1 MNSKERNFLRK
12 RAHNLEAVVRIRKE
26 GVIMKKIFLVFSM
39 FSLILL
45 AENSK
50 EGDNAIADG
59 IDNVANGNDA
69 VAVGNNN
76 KAVGEKSVSIGI
88 ENETNTSNSI
98 AIGKKNKA
106 LGSTSIAIGLENK
119 STGQE
124 SIAFGTK
131 NITGEYS
138 ISFGYGNINQGN
150 HSVVSGRENN
160 ISGEKNYVIG
170 EKNNVKGNSN
180 FVFGSRNI
188 FENATSRD
196 IYIFGSDVKVN
207 NDVTDAIVLGR
218 GSEAVSNALSIGN
231 SISKRR
237 IVNVAEAQNDSDVI
251 TLGQAKTLIKN
262 NKNSQPE
269 TMANNEVDLSQ
280 YLKKD
285 FSNIDEVKAKEKL
298 LNILNKGTISD
309 SDTNFITGKTAY
321 DYISNYTY
329 TKAEIDTKIQNLSNN
344 SGSIDTSNFVKKT
357 DFDNFKNEVLKKSEL
372 NKKYILDKLGN
383 KEVSFTDASNIQVDK
398 YVEKL
403 SEGANIQTPKG
414 SFVTDKI
421 VNKYLTEN
429 YLNKNIVDGK
439 LDLKA
444 DKDAKN
450 INIIEYVKKLSNGS
464 NILNPTGS
472 LVTDTKINEYLTSN
486 YTNNTKLE
494 EKLSQYSKKDGSN
507 IEVDKY
513 VEKLSDS
520 SDLNNPKN
528 RLITDTK
535 LKSYLEDR
543 FSKIGISS
551 LEEKLTKANQE
562 SEKAISGVANAI
574 AVGSLTQINTTNNQL
589 FNIGVSYGMYSGEH
603 AFALGI
609 SGTEPSGSFVYKVNT
624 SINTKAGFG
633 IGVGG
638 AYQFAIPNVKVNN
651 RNSKIDELNKKIAEL
666 ENLIKRKIK

>member
-1 MNSKERNFLRK
+1 
-12 RAHNLEAVVRIRKE
+12 
-26 GVIMKKIFLVFSM
+26 MKKIFLVLSM
-39 FSLILL
+39 ISLILL

-50 EGDNAIADG
+50 DGNNAIADG

-131 NITGEYS
+131 NITSGYS

-160 ISGEKNYVIG
+160 VSGEKNYVIG

-180 FVFGSRNI
+180 FVFGSRNV
-188 FENATSRD
+188 FENEISRD
-196 IYIFGSDVKVN
+196 VYIFGSDVKVN
-207 NDVTDAIVLGR
+207 NGVTDAIVLGSR
-218 GSEAVSNALSIGN
+218 SEAVSNALSIGN
-231 SISKRR
+231 STTKRR

-262 NKNSQPE
+262 NKNVTE
-269 TMANNEVDLSQ
+269 TMASNNEVDLSQ

-298 LNILNKGTISD
+298 LNILNKGIISE

-321 DYISNYTY
+321 EYISNYTY
-329 TKAEIDTKIQNLSNN
+329 TKAEIDTKIQNISNN
-344 SGSIDTSNFVKKT
+344 SGNVDTSNFVKKS
-357 DFDNFKNEVLKKSEL
+357 DFDNFKNEVLNKSEL

-383 KEVSFTDASNIQVDK
+383 KEVSFTDASNIQVNK

-414 SFVTDKI
+414 SLLTDNM
-421 VNKYLTEN
+421 VNKYLTAN
-429 YLNKNIVDGK
+429 YLDKNSIDGK
-439 LDLKA
+439 LELKA

-450 INIIEYVKKLSNGS
+450 INVIEYVKKLSNGS
-464 NILNPTGS
+464 NILNPTGA

-513 VEKLSDS
+513 VKKLSDS

>member
-1 MNSKERNFLRK
+1 
-12 RAHNLEAVVRIRKE
+12 
-26 GVIMKKIFLVFSM
+26 MKKIFLVLSM
-39 FSLILL
+39 VSLLLL

-50 EGDNAIADG
+50 EGNNAIADG

-98 AIGKKNKA
+98 AIGKNNKA

-131 NITGEYS
+131 NITSGYS

-160 ISGEKNYVIG
+160 VSGEKNYVIG

-188 FENATSRD
+188 FENEISRD
-196 IYIFGSDVKVN
+196 VYIFGSDVTVN
-207 NDVTDAIVLGR
+207 NGVTDAIVLGSR
-218 GSEAVSNALSIGN
+218 SEAVSNALSIGN
-231 SISKRR
+231 SITKRR

-262 NKNSQPE
+262 NKNVTE
-269 TMANNEVDLSQ
+269 TMASNNEVDLSQ

-298 LNILNKGTISD
+298 LNILNKGTITA

-321 DYISNYTY
+321 EYISNYTY
-329 TKAEIDTKIQNLSNN
+329 TKAEIDTKIQNISNN
-344 SGSIDTSNFVKKT
+344 SGNVDTSNFVKKS
-357 DFDNFKNEVLKKSEL
+357 DFDNFKNEVLNKSEL

-383 KEVSFTDASNIQVDK
+383 KEVSFTDASNIQVNK

-450 INIIEYVKKLSNGS
+450 INVIEYVKKLSNGS
-464 NILNPTGS
+464 NILNPTGA

-513 VEKLSDS
+513 VKKLSDS
-520 SDLNNPKN
+520 SDLNNPQN

-589 FNIGVSYGMYSGEH
+589 FNIGVSYGMYSGEY

>member
-1 MNSKERNFLRK
+1 
-12 RAHNLEAVVRIRKE
+12 
-26 GVIMKKIFLVFSM
+26 MKKIFLVLSM
-39 FSLILL
+39 ISLILL

-50 EGDNAIADG
+50 EGNNAIADG

-131 NITGEYS
+131 NITNGYS

-180 FVFGSRNI
+180 FVFGSRNV
-188 FENATSRD
+188 FENEISRD
-196 IYIFGSDVKVN
+196 VYIFGSDVTVN
-207 NDVTDAIVLGR
+207 NGVTNAIVLGSR
-218 GSEAVSNALSIGN
+218 SEAVSNALSIGN
-231 SISKRR
+231 STTKRR

-262 NKNSQPE
+262 NKNITE
-269 TMANNEVDLSQ
+269 TMAINNEVDLSQ

-298 LNILNKGTISD
+298 LNILNKGTITA

-321 DYISNYTY
+321 EYISNYTY

-414 SFVTDKI
+414 SFVTDKM

-429 YLNKNIVDGK
+429 YLNKNIVDEK

-450 INIIEYVKKLSNGS
+450 INVIEYVKKLSNGS
-464 NILNPTGS
+464 NILNPTGA

-513 VEKLSDS
+513 VKKLSDS
-520 SDLNNPKN
+520 SDLNNPQN

-535 LKSYLEDR
+535 LKSYLEYR

>member
-1 MNSKERNFLRK
+1 
-12 RAHNLEAVVRIRKE
+12 
-26 GVIMKKIFLVFSM
+26 MKKIFLVLSM
-39 FSLILL
+39 VSLILL

-50 EGDNAIADG
+50 DGNNAIADG

-88 ENETNTSNSI
+88 ENETNMSNSI

-131 NITGEYS
+131 NITSGYS

-180 FVFGSRNI
+180 FVFGSRNV
-188 FENATSRD
+188 FENEISRD
-196 IYIFGSDVKVN
+196 VYIFGSDVKVN
-207 NDVTDAIVLGR
+207 NGVMDAIVLGSR
-218 GSEAVSNALSIGN
+218 SEAVSNALSIGN
-231 SISKRR
+231 STTKRR

-262 NKNSQPE
+262 NKNVTE
-269 TMANNEVDLSQ
+269 TMASNNEVDLSQ

-298 LNILNKGTISD
+298 LNILNKRTITA

-321 DYISNYTY
+321 EYISNYTY
-329 TKAEIDTKIQNLSNN
+329 TKAEIDTKIQNISNN
-344 SGSIDTSNFVKKT
+344 SGNVDTSNFVKKS
-357 DFDNFKNEVLKKSEL
+357 DFDNFKNEVLNKSEL

-421 VNKYLTEN
+421 VDKYLTAN
-429 YLNKNIVDGK
+429 YLDKNSIDGK

-450 INIIEYVKKLSNGS
+450 INVIEYVKKLSNGS
-464 NILNPTGS
+464 NILNPTGA

-513 VEKLSDS
+513 VKKLSDN
-520 SDLNNPKN
+520 SDLNNPQN

-651 RNSKIDELNKKIAEL
+651 RNSKIDELNKKIVEL

>member
-1 MNSKERNFLRK
+1 
-12 RAHNLEAVVRIRKE
+12 
-26 GVIMKKIFLVFSM
+26 MKKIFLVLSM
-39 FSLILL
+39 VSLILL

-50 EGDNAIADG
+50 EGNNAIADG

-131 NITGEYS
+131 NITSGYS

-160 ISGEKNYVIG
+160 VSGEKNYVIG

-188 FENATSRD
+188 FENDTSRD

-207 NDVTDAIVLGR
+207 NGVTDAIVLGSR
-218 GSEAVSNALSIGN
+218 SEAVSNALSIGN
-231 SISKRR
+231 STTKRR

-262 NKNSQPE
+262 NKNVTE
-269 TMANNEVDLSQ
+269 TMASNNEVDLSQ

-298 LNILNKGTISD
+298 LNILNKGTITA

-329 TKAEIDTKIQNLSNN
+329 TKDEIDTKIQNLSNN
-344 SGSIDTSNFVKKT
+344 SGSIDTSNFVKKS
-357 DFDNFKNEVLKKSEL
+357 DFDNFKNEVLNKSEL

-403 SEGANIQTPKG
+403 SESANIQTPKG

-439 LDLKA
+439 LELKA
-444 DKDAKN
+444 NKDAKN
-450 INIIEYVKKLSNGS
+450 INVIEYVKKLSNGS
-464 NILNPTGS
+464 NILNPTGA

-513 VEKLSDS
+513 VKKLSDS
-520 SDLNNPKN
+520 SDLNNPQN

-589 FNIGVSYGMYSGEH
+589 FNIGVSYGMYAGEH

>member
-1 MNSKERNFLRK
+1 
-12 RAHNLEAVVRIRKE
+12 
-26 GVIMKKIFLVFSM
+26 MKKIFLVLSM
-39 FSLILL
+39 VSLILL

-50 EGDNAIADG
+50 DGNNAIADG

-131 NITGEYS
+131 NITNGYS

-180 FVFGSRNI
+180 FVFGSRNV
-188 FENATSRD
+188 FENDTSRD
-196 IYIFGSDVKVN
+196 IYIFGSDVTVN
-207 NDVTDAIVLGR
+207 NGVTDAIVLGSR
-218 GSEAVSNALSIGN
+218 SEAVSNALSIGN
-231 SISKRR
+231 STTKRR

-262 NKNSQPE
+262 NKNVTE
-269 TMANNEVDLSQ
+269 TMASNNEVDLSQ

-298 LNILNKGTISD
+298 LNILNKGTITA

-329 TKAEIDTKIQNLSNN
+329 TKDEIDTKIQNLSNN
-344 SGSIDTSNFVKKT
+344 SGNVDTSNFVKKS
-357 DFDNFKNEVLKKSEL
+357 DFDNFKNEVLNKSEL

-383 KEVSFTDASNIQVDK
+383 KEVSFTDASNIQVNK
-398 YVEKL
+398 YVGKL

-439 LDLKA
+439 LELKA

-450 INIIEYVKKLSNGS
+450 INVIEYVKKLSNGS
-464 NILNPTGS
+464 NILNPTGA

-494 EKLSQYSKKDGSN
+494 KKLSQYSKKDGSN

-513 VEKLSDS
+513 VKKLSDN
-520 SDLNNPKN
+520 SDLNNPQN

>member
-1 MNSKERNFLRK
+1 
-12 RAHNLEAVVRIRKE
+12 
-26 GVIMKKIFLVFSM
+26 MKKIFLVLSIV
-39 FSLILL
+39 SLILL

-50 EGDNAIADG
+50 DGNNAIADG

-88 ENETNTSNSI
+88 ENETTMGSSI

-131 NITGEYS
+131 NITSGYS

-188 FENATSRD
+188 FENDISRD
-196 IYIFGSDVKVN
+196 VYIFGSDVKVN
-207 NDVTDAIVLGR
+207 NGVTDAIVLGSR
-218 GSEAVSNALSIGN
+218 SEAVSNALSIG
-231 SISKRR
+231 SSTSKRR

-262 NKNSQPE
+262 NKNTTE
-269 TMANNEVDLSQ
+269 TMASNTEIDLSQ

-285 FSNIDEVKAKEKL
+285 FSNIDEVKVKEKL
-298 LNILNKGTISD
+298 LNILNKGTITE

-329 TKAEIDTKIQNLSNN
+329 TKAEIDTKIQNISNN
-344 SGSIDTSNFVKKT
+344 SGSIDTSNFVNKT

-414 SFVTDKI
+414 AFVTDKI

-429 YLNKNIVDGK
+429 YLNKNIVDEK

-450 INIIEYVKKLSNGS
+450 INVIEYVKKLSNGS

-507 IEVDKY
+507 IEIDKY

>member
-1 MNSKERNFLRK
+1 
-12 RAHNLEAVVRIRKE
+12 
-26 GVIMKKIFLVFSM
+26 MKKIFLVLSM
-39 FSLILL
+39 VSLILL

-50 EGDNAIADG
+50 EGNNAIADG

-131 NITGEYS
+131 NITNGYS

-160 ISGEKNYVIG
+160 VSGEKNYVIG

-180 FVFGSRNI
+180 FVFGSRNV
-188 FENATSRD
+188 FENEISRD
-196 IYIFGSDVKVN
+196 VYIFGSDVKVN
-207 NDVTDAIVLGR
+207 NGVMDAIVLGSR
-218 GSEAVSNALSIGN
+218 SEAVSNALSIGN
-231 SISKRR
+231 STTKRR

-262 NKNSQPE
+262 NKNITE
-269 TMANNEVDLSQ
+269 TMTTNNEVDLSQ

-298 LNILNKGTISD
+298 LNILNKGIISE

-321 DYISNYTY
+321 EYISNYTY
-329 TKAEIDTKIQNLSNN
+329 TKDEINTKIQNLSNN
-344 SGSIDTSNFVKKT
+344 SGSIDTSNFVKKS

-421 VNKYLTEN
+421 VDKYLTAN
-429 YLNKNIVDGK
+429 YLDKNSIDGK

-450 INIIEYVKKLSNGS
+450 INVIEYVKKLSNGS
-464 NILNPTGS
+464 NILNPTGA

-513 VEKLSDS
+513 VKKLSDN
-520 SDLNNPKN
+520 SDLNNPQN

-589 FNIGVSYGMYSGEH
+589 FNIGVSYGMYAGEH

>member
-1 MNSKERNFLRK
+1 
-12 RAHNLEAVVRIRKE
+12 
-26 GVIMKKIFLVFSM
+26 MKKIFLVLSM
-39 FSLILL
+39 ISLILL

-50 EGDNAIADG
+50 DGNNAIADG

-131 NITGEYS
+131 NITNGYS

-160 ISGEKNYVIG
+160 VSGEKNYVIG

-180 FVFGSRNI
+180 FVFGSRNV
-188 FENATSRD
+188 FENEISRD
-196 IYIFGSDVKVN
+196 VYIFGSDVTVN
-207 NDVTDAIVLGR
+207 NGVTDSIVLGSR
-218 GSEAVSNALSIGN
+218 SEAVSNALSIGN
-231 SISKRR
+231 STTKRR

-262 NKNSQPE
+262 NKNVTE
-269 TMANNEVDLSQ
+269 TMASNNEVDLSQ

-298 LNILNKGTISD
+298 LNILNKGTITA

-321 DYISNYTY
+321 EYISNYTY
-329 TKAEIDTKIQNLSNN
+329 TKDEIDTKIQNLSNN
-344 SGSIDTSNFVKKT
+344 SGSIDTSNFVKKS
-357 DFDNFKNEVLKKSEL
+357 DFDNFKNEVLNKSEL

-398 YVEKL
+398 YIEKL

-450 INIIEYVKKLSNGS
+450 INVIEYVKKLSKGS
-464 NILNPTGS
+464 NILNPTGA

-494 EKLSQYSKKDGSN
+494 KKLSQYSKKDGSN

-513 VEKLSDS
+513 VKKLSDS
-520 SDLNNPKN
+520 SDLNNPQN

>member
-1 MNSKERNFLRK
+1 
-12 RAHNLEAVVRIRKE
+12 
-26 GVIMKKIFLVFSM
+26 MKKIFLVLSM

-207 NDVTDAIVLGR
+207 NGVTDAIVLGR
-218 GSEAVSNALSIGN
+218 GSESVSNALSIG
-231 SISKRR
+231 SSTSKRR

-269 TMANNEVDLSQ
+269 TMASNNEVDLSL

-298 LNILNKGTISD
+298 LNILNKGIISE
-309 SDTNFITGKTAY
+309 SETNFITGKTAY

-357 DFDNFKNEVLKKSEL
+357 DFDNFKNEILKKSEL

-383 KEVSFTDASNIQVDK
+383 KEVSFTDATNIQVDK

-429 YLNKNIVDGK
+429 YLNKNIVDGN

-450 INIIEYVKKLSNGS
+450 INVIEYVKKLSNGS
-464 NILNPTGS
+464 NILNPTGA
-472 LVTDTKINEYLTSN
+472 LITDTKINEYLTSN

-551 LEEKLTKANQE
+551 LEQKLTKANQE

>member
-1 MNSKERNFLRK
+1 
-12 RAHNLEAVVRIRKE
+12 
-26 GVIMKKIFLVFSM
+26 MKKIFLVLSM
-39 FSLILL
+39 VSLILL

-50 EGDNAIADG
+50 DGNNAIADG

-131 NITGEYS
+131 NITNGYS

-160 ISGEKNYVIG
+160 VSGEKNYVIG

-180 FVFGSRNI
+180 FVFGSRNV
-188 FENATSRD
+188 FENEISRD
-196 IYIFGSDVKVN
+196 VYIFGSDVTVN
-207 NDVTDAIVLGR
+207 NGVTDAIVLGSR
-218 GSEAVSNALSIGN
+218 SEAVSNALSIGN
-231 SISKRR
+231 STTKRR

-262 NKNSQPE
+262 NKNVTE
-269 TMANNEVDLSQ
+269 TMASNNEVDLSQ

-298 LNILNKGTISD
+298 LNILNKGTITA

-329 TKAEIDTKIQNLSNN
+329 TKDEIDTKIQNLSNN
-344 SGSIDTSNFVKKT
+344 SGNVDTSNFVKKS
-357 DFDNFKNEVLKKSEL
+357 DFDNFKNEVLNKSEL

-383 KEVSFTDASNIQVDK
+383 KEVSFTDASNIQVNK

-414 SFVTDKI
+414 SLLTDKI

-439 LDLKA
+439 LELKA

-450 INIIEYVKKLSNGS
+450 INVIEYVKKLSKGS
-464 NILNPTGS
+464 NILNPTGA

-513 VEKLSDS
+513 IKKLSDS
-520 SDLNNPKN
+520 SDLNNPQN

-589 FNIGVSYGMYSGEH
+589 FNIGVSYGMYAGEH

>member
-1 MNSKERNFLRK
+1 
-12 RAHNLEAVVRIRKE
+12 
-26 GVIMKKIFLVFSM
+26 MKKIFLVLSM
-39 FSLILL
+39 VSLILL

-50 EGDNAIADG
+50 EGNNAIADG

-88 ENETNTSNSI
+88 ENETNMGSSI

-131 NITGEYS
+131 NITSGYS

-180 FVFGSRNI
+180 FVFGSRNV
-188 FENATSRD
+188 FENDISRD
-196 IYIFGSDVKVN
+196 VYIFGSDVTVN
-207 NDVTDAIVLGR
+207 NGVTDAIVLGSR
-218 GSEAVSNALSIGN
+218 SEAVSNALSIG
-231 SISKRR
+231 SSTSKRR

-262 NKNSQPE
+262 NKNVTE
-269 TMANNEVDLSQ
+269 TMASNNEVDLSQ

-298 LNILNKGTISD
+298 LNILNKGTITA

-321 DYISNYTY
+321 EYISNYTY
-329 TKAEIDTKIQNLSNN
+329 TKAEIDTKIQNISNN
-344 SGSIDTSNFVKKT
+344 SGNVDTSNFVKKS
-357 DFDNFKNEVLKKSEL
+357 DFDNFKNEVLNKSEL

-421 VNKYLTEN
+421 VDKYLTAN
-429 YLNKNIVDGK
+429 YLDKNSIDGK

-450 INIIEYVKKLSNGS
+450 INVIEYVKKLSNGS
-464 NILNPTGS
+464 NILNPTGA

-513 VEKLSDS
+513 VKKLSDN
-520 SDLNNPKN
+520 SDLNNPQN

>member
-1 MNSKERNFLRK
+1 
-12 RAHNLEAVVRIRKE
+12 
-26 GVIMKKIFLVFSM
+26 MKKIFLVLSM
-39 FSLILL
+39 VSLILL

-50 EGDNAIADG
+50 DGNNAIADG

-131 NITGEYS
+131 NITNGYS

-160 ISGEKNYVIG
+160 VSGEKNYVIG

-180 FVFGSRNI
+180 FVFGSRNV
-188 FENATSRD
+188 FENEISRD
-196 IYIFGSDVKVN
+196 VYIFGSDVTVN
-207 NDVTDAIVLGR
+207 NGVTDSIVLGSR
-218 GSEAVSNALSIGN
+218 SEAVSNALSIGN
-231 SISKRR
+231 STTKRR

-262 NKNSQPE
+262 NKNVTE
-269 TMANNEVDLSQ
+269 TMASNNEVDLSQ

-298 LNILNKGTISD
+298 LNILNKGTITA

-321 DYISNYTY
+321 EYISNYTY
-329 TKAEIDTKIQNLSNN
+329 TKDEIDTKIQNLSNN
-344 SGSIDTSNFVKKT
+344 SGSIDTSNFVKKS
-357 DFDNFKNEVLKKSEL
+357 DFDNFKNEVLNKSEL

-398 YVEKL
+398 YIEKL

-450 INIIEYVKKLSNGS
+450 INVIEYVKKLSKGS
-464 NILNPTGS
+464 NILNPTGA

-494 EKLSQYSKKDGSN
+494 KKLSQYSKKDGSN

-513 VEKLSDS
+513 VKKLSDS
-520 SDLNNPKN
+520 SDLNNPQN

-589 FNIGVSYGMYSGEH
+589 FNIGVSYGMYAGEH

>member
-1 MNSKERNFLRK
+1 
-12 RAHNLEAVVRIRKE
+12 
-26 GVIMKKIFLVFSM
+26 MKKIFLVLSM
-39 FSLILL
+39 VSLILL

-50 EGDNAIADG
+50 DGNNAIADG
-59 IDNVANGNDA
+59 IDNVANGNNT
-69 VAVGNNN
+69 VSVGNNN
-76 KAVGEKSVSIGI
+76 SAIGENSVSIGI

-131 NITGEYS
+131 NITNGYS

-180 FVFGSRNI
+180 FVFGSRNV
-188 FENATSRD
+188 FENEISRD
-196 IYIFGSDVKVN
+196 VYIFGSDVKVN
-207 NDVTDAIVLGR
+207 NGVTDAIVLGSR
-218 GSEAVSNALSIGN
+218 SEAVSNALSIGN
-231 SISKRR
+231 STTKRR

-262 NKNSQPE
+262 NKNVTE
-269 TMANNEVDLSQ
+269 TMASNNEVDLSQ

-298 LNILNKGTISD
+298 LNILNKGIISE

-321 DYISNYTY
+321 EYISNYTY
-329 TKAEIDTKIQNLSNN
+329 TKAEIDTKIQNISNN
-344 SGSIDTSNFVKKT
+344 SGNVDTSNFVKKS
-357 DFDNFKNEVLKKSEL
+357 DFDNFKNEVLNKSEL

-414 SFVTDKI
+414 SLLTDKI

-439 LDLKA
+439 LELKA

-450 INIIEYVKKLSNGS
+450 INVIEYVKKLSNGS
-464 NILNPTGS
+464 NILNPTGA

-513 VEKLSDS
+513 VKKLSDS
-520 SDLNNPKN
+520 SDLNNPQN
-528 RLITDTK
+528 RLITDSK

-589 FNIGVSYGMYSGEH
+589 FNIGVSYGMYAGEH

>member
-1 MNSKERNFLRK
+1 
-12 RAHNLEAVVRIRKE
+12 
-26 GVIMKKIFLVFSM
+26 MKKIFLVLSM
-39 FSLILL
+39 VSLLLL

-50 EGDNAIADG
+50 EGNNAIADG

-131 NITGEYS
+131 NITNGYS

-160 ISGEKNYVIG
+160 VSGEKNYVIG

-180 FVFGSRNI
+180 FVFGSRNV
-188 FENATSRD
+188 FENEISRD
-196 IYIFGSDVKVN
+196 VYIFGSDVTVN
-207 NDVTDAIVLGR
+207 NGVTDSIVLGSR
-218 GSEAVSNALSIGN
+218 SEAVSNALSIGN
-231 SISKRR
+231 STTKRR

-262 NKNSQPE
+262 NKNVTE
-269 TMANNEVDLSQ
+269 TMASNNEVDLSQ

-298 LNILNKGTISD
+298 LNILNKGTITA

-321 DYISNYTY
+321 EYISNYTY
-329 TKAEIDTKIQNLSNN
+329 TKDEIDTKIQNLSNN
-344 SGSIDTSNFVKKT
+344 SGSIDTSNFVKKS
-357 DFDNFKNEVLKKSEL
+357 DFDNFKNEVLNKSEL

-398 YVEKL
+398 YIEKL

-450 INIIEYVKKLSNGS
+450 INVIEYVKKLSKGS
-464 NILNPTGS
+464 NILNPTGA

-513 VEKLSDS
+513 VKKLSDS
-520 SDLNNPKN
+520 SDLNNPQN

>member
-1 MNSKERNFLRK
+1 
-12 RAHNLEAVVRIRKE
+12 
-26 GVIMKKIFLVFSM
+26 MKKIFLVLSM
-39 FSLILL
+39 VSLILL

-50 EGDNAIADG
+50 DGNNAIADG
-59 IDNVANGNDA
+59 INNTANGNDA

-88 ENETNTSNSI
+88 ENETNTGSSI
-98 AIGKKNKA
+98 AIGKKNMA

-138 ISFGYGNINQGN
+138 ISFGYGNNTQGKN
-150 HSVVSGRENN
+150 SVVTGRENN
-160 ISGEKNYVIG
+160 VTGELNYVVG
-170 EKNNVKGNSN
+170 SKNKINGTSN
-180 FVFGSRNI
+180 YVFGSRNVL
-188 FENATSRD
+188 ENGNFRD
-196 IYIFGSDVKVN
+196 IYIFGSDVTVN
-207 NDVTDAIVLGR
+207 NGVTDAIVLGR
-218 GSEAVSNALSIGN
+218 GSEAVSNALSIG
-231 SISKRR
+231 SSTSKRR

-262 NKNSQPE
+262 NKNTTE
-269 TMANNEVDLSQ
+269 TMATNNEVDLSQ

-298 LNILNKGTISD
+298 LNILNKGTITA

-321 DYISNYTY
+321 EYISNYTY
-329 TKAEIDTKIQNLSNN
+329 TKDEIDTKIQNISNN
-344 SGSIDTSNFVKKT
+344 SGNVDTSNFVKKI

-414 SFVTDKI
+414 SLLTDTM
-421 VNKYLTEN
+421 VNKYLTAN
-429 YLNKNIVDGK
+429 YLDKNTIDGK

-450 INIIEYVKKLSNGS
+450 INVIEYVKKLSNGS
-464 NILNPTGS
+464 NILNPTGA

-513 VEKLSDS
+513 VEKLSND

-589 FNIGVSYGMYSGEH
+589 FNIGVSYGMYAGEH

>member
-1 MNSKERNFLRK
+1 
-12 RAHNLEAVVRIRKE
+12 
-26 GVIMKKIFLVFSM
+26 MKKIFLVLSM
-39 FSLILL
+39 VSLILL

-50 EGDNAIADG
+50 DGNNAIADG

-88 ENETNTSNSI
+88 ENETNMSNSI

-131 NITGEYS
+131 NITSGYS

-180 FVFGSRNI
+180 FVFGSRNV
-188 FENATSRD
+188 FENEISRD
-196 IYIFGSDVKVN
+196 VYIFGSDVKVN
-207 NDVTDAIVLGR
+207 NGVMDAIVLGSR
-218 GSEAVSNALSIGN
+218 SEAVSNALSIGN
-231 SISKRR
+231 STTKRR

-262 NKNSQPE
+262 NKNVTE
-269 TMANNEVDLSQ
+269 TMASNNEVDLSQ

-298 LNILNKGTISD
+298 LNILNKGTITA

-321 DYISNYTY
+321 EYISNYTY
-329 TKAEIDTKIQNLSNN
+329 TKAEIDTKIQNISNN
-344 SGSIDTSNFVKKT
+344 SGNVDTSNFVKKS
-357 DFDNFKNEVLKKSEL
+357 DFDNFKNEVLNKSEL

-421 VNKYLTEN
+421 VDKYLTAN
-429 YLNKNIVDGK
+429 YLDKNSIDGK

-450 INIIEYVKKLSNGS
+450 INVIEYVKKLSNGS
-464 NILNPTGS
+464 NILNPTGA

-513 VEKLSDS
+513 VKKLSDN
-520 SDLNNPKN
+520 SDLNNPQN

-651 RNSKIDELNKKIAEL
+651 RNSKIDELNKKIVEL

>member
-1 MNSKERNFLRK
+1 
-12 RAHNLEAVVRIRKE
+12 
-26 GVIMKKIFLVFSM
+26 MKKIFLVLSM
-39 FSLILL
+39 VSLLLL

-50 EGDNAIADG
+50 EGNNAIADG

-98 AIGKKNKA
+98 AIGKNNKA

-124 SIAFGTK
+124 SIAFGAK
-131 NITGEYS
+131 NITSGYS

-188 FENATSRD
+188 FENEISRD
-196 IYIFGSDVKVN
+196 VYIFGSDVTVN
-207 NDVTDAIVLGR
+207 NGVTDAIVLGSR
-218 GSEAVSNALSIGN
+218 SEAVSNALSIGN
-231 SISKRR
+231 STTKRR

-262 NKNSQPE
+262 NKNITE
-269 TMANNEVDLSQ
+269 TMTTNNEVDLSQ

-298 LNILNKGTISD
+298 LNILNKGIISE

-321 DYISNYTY
+321 EYISNYTY
-329 TKAEIDTKIQNLSNN
+329 TKDEIDTKIQNLSNN
-344 SGSIDTSNFVKKT
+344 SGSIDTSNFVKKS
-357 DFDNFKNEVLKKSEL
+357 DFDNFKNEVLNKSEL

-439 LDLKA
+439 LELKA

-450 INIIEYVKKLSNGS
+450 INVIEYVKKLSNGS
-464 NILNPTGS
+464 NILNPTGA
-472 LVTDTKINEYLTSN
+472 LVTDTKINDYLTSN

-513 VEKLSDS
+513 VKKLSDS

-589 FNIGVSYGMYSGEH
+589 FNIGVSYGMYAGEH

-633 IGVGG
+633 IGIGG

>member
-1 MNSKERNFLRK
+1 
-12 RAHNLEAVVRIRKE
+12 
-26 GVIMKKIFLVFSM
+26 MKKIFLVLSM
-39 FSLILL
+39 VSLILL

-50 EGDNAIADG
+50 EGNNAIADG

-88 ENETNTSNSI
+88 ENETNMGSSI

-131 NITGEYS
+131 NITSGYS

-180 FVFGSRNI
+180 FVFGSRNV
-188 FENATSRD
+188 FENDISRD
-196 IYIFGSDVKVN
+196 VYIFGSDVKVN
-207 NDVTDAIVLGR
+207 NGVTDAIVLGSR
-218 GSEAVSNALSIGN
+218 SEAVSNALSIG
-231 SISKRR
+231 SSTSKRR

-262 NKNSQPE
+262 NKNTTE
-269 TMANNEVDLSQ
+269 TMATNNEVDLSQ
-280 YLKKD
+280 YLKKN
-285 FSNIDEVKAKEKL
+285 FSNIDEAKAKEKL
-298 LNILNKGTISD
+298 LNILNKGTISE

-450 INIIEYVKKLSNGS
+450 INVIEYVKKLSNGS
-464 NILNPTGS
+464 NILNPTGA

-494 EKLSQYSKKDGSN
+494 EKLSLYSKKDGSN

-513 VEKLSDS
+513 VKKLSDS
-520 SDLNNPKN
+520 SDLNNPQN

>member
-1 MNSKERNFLRK
+1 
-12 RAHNLEAVVRIRKE
+12 
-26 GVIMKKIFLVFSM
+26 MKKIFLVLSM
-39 FSLILL
+39 VSLILL

-50 EGDNAIADG
+50 EGNNAIADG

-131 NITGEYS
+131 NITNGYS

-160 ISGEKNYVIG
+160 VSGEKNYVIG

-188 FENATSRD
+188 FENDTSRD

-207 NDVTDAIVLGR
+207 NGVTDAIVLGSR
-218 GSEAVSNALSIGN
+218 SEAVSNALSIGN
-231 SISKRR
+231 STTKRR

-262 NKNSQPE
+262 NKNITE
-269 TMANNEVDLSQ
+269 TMTTNNEVDLSQ

-298 LNILNKGTISD
+298 LNILNKGIISE

-321 DYISNYTY
+321 EYISNYTY
-329 TKAEIDTKIQNLSNN
+329 TKDEINTKIQNLSNN
-344 SGSIDTSNFVKKT
+344 SGSIDTSNFVKKS

-414 SFVTDKI
+414 SLLTDNM
-421 VNKYLTEN
+421 VNKYLTAN
-429 YLNKNIVDGK
+429 YLDKNSIDGK
-439 LDLKA
+439 LELKA

-450 INIIEYVKKLSNGS
+450 INVIEYVKKLSNGS
-464 NILNPTGS
+464 NILNPTGA

-513 VEKLSDS
+513 VKKLSDN
-520 SDLNNPKN
+520 SDLNNPQN

-589 FNIGVSYGMYSGEH
+589 FNIGVSYGMYAGEH

-651 RNSKIDELNKKIAEL
+651 RNSKIDELNKKIVEL

>member
-1 MNSKERNFLRK
+1 
-12 RAHNLEAVVRIRKE
+12 
-26 GVIMKKIFLVFSM
+26 MKKIFLVLSM
-39 FSLILL
+39 VSLILL

-50 EGDNAIADG
+50 DGNNAIADG

-131 NITGEYS
+131 NITSGYS

-180 FVFGSRNI
+180 FVFGSRNV
-188 FENATSRD
+188 FENEISRD
-196 IYIFGSDVKVN
+196 VYIFGSDVTVN
-207 NDVTDAIVLGR
+207 NGVTDAIVLGSR
-218 GSEAVSNALSIGN
+218 SEAVSNALSIGN
-231 SISKRR
+231 LTTKRR

-262 NKNSQPE
+262 NKNVTE
-269 TMANNEVDLSQ
+269 TMASNNEVDLSQ

-298 LNILNKGTISD
+298 LNILNKGTITA

-321 DYISNYTY
+321 EYISNYTY
-329 TKAEIDTKIQNLSNN
+329 TKDEIDTKIQNISNN
-344 SGSIDTSNFVKKT
+344 FGSIDTSNFVKKS
-357 DFDNFKNEVLKKSEL
+357 DFDNFKNEVLNKSEL

-383 KEVSFTDASNIQVDK
+383 KEVSFTDASNIQVNK

-439 LDLKA
+439 LELKA

-450 INIIEYVKKLSNGS
+450 INVIEYVKKLSNGS
-464 NILNPTGS
+464 NILNPTGA

-513 VEKLSDS
+513 VKKLSDS
-520 SDLNNPKN
+520 SDLNNPQN

-589 FNIGVSYGMYSGEH
+589 FNIGVSYGMYAGEH

>member
-1 MNSKERNFLRK
+1 
-12 RAHNLEAVVRIRKE
+12 
-26 GVIMKKIFLVFSM
+26 MKKIFLVLSM
-39 FSLILL
+39 VSLILL
-45 AENSK
+45 SENSK
-50 EGDNAIADG
+50 DGNNAIADG

-88 ENETNTSNSI
+88 ENETNTGSSI
-98 AIGKKNKA
+98 AIGKKNMA

-138 ISFGYGNINQGN
+138 ISFGYGNNTQGKN
-150 HSVVSGRENN
+150 SVVTGRENN
-160 ISGEKNYVIG
+160 VTGELNYVVGSKNKISGTSNY
-170 EKNNVKGNSN
+170 
-180 FVFGSRNI
+180 VFGSRNVL
-188 FENATSRD
+188 ENGNFRD
-196 IYIFGSDVKVN
+196 IYIFGSDVTVN
-207 NDVTDAIVLGR
+207 NGVTDAIVLGR
-218 GSEAVSNALSIGN
+218 GSEAVSNALSIG
-231 SISKRR
+231 SSTSKRR

-262 NKNSQPE
+262 NKNTTE
-269 TMANNEVDLSQ
+269 TMATNNEVDLSQ

-298 LNILNKGTISD
+298 LNILNKGTITT

-329 TKAEIDTKIQNLSNN
+329 TKDEIDTKIQNISNN
-344 SGSIDTSNFVKKT
+344 SGNVDTSNFVNKI

-398 YVEKL
+398 YIEKL

-414 SFVTDKI
+414 SLLTDTM
-421 VNKYLTEN
+421 VNKYLTAN
-429 YLNKNIVDGK
+429 YLDKNTIDGK

-450 INIIEYVKKLSNGS
+450 INVIEYVKKLSNGS
-464 NILNPTGS
+464 NILNPTGA

-513 VEKLSDS
+513 VKKLSDS
-520 SDLNNPKN
+520 SDLNNPQN

-589 FNIGVSYGMYSGEH
+589 FNIGVSYGMYAGEH

>member
-1 MNSKERNFLRK
+1 
-12 RAHNLEAVVRIRKE
+12 
-26 GVIMKKIFLVFSM
+26 MKKIFLVLSM
-39 FSLILL
+39 VSLILL

-50 EGDNAIADG
+50 EGNNAIADG

-131 NITGEYS
+131 NITSGYS

-180 FVFGSRNI
+180 FVFGSRNV
-188 FENATSRD
+188 FENEISRD
-196 IYIFGSDVKVN
+196 VYIFGSDVKVN
-207 NDVTDAIVLGR
+207 NGVMDAIVLGSR
-218 GSEAVSNALSIGN
+218 SEAVSNALSIGN
-231 SISKRR
+231 STTKRR

-262 NKNSQPE
+262 NKNVTE
-269 TMANNEVDLSQ
+269 TMASNNEVDLSQ

-298 LNILNKGTISD
+298 LNILNKGTITD

-329 TKAEIDTKIQNLSNN
+329 TKDEIDTKIQNLSNN
-344 SGSIDTSNFVKKT
+344 SGSIDTSNFVKKS
-357 DFDNFKNEVLKKSEL
+357 DFDNFKNEVLNKSEL

-450 INIIEYVKKLSNGS
+450 INVIEYVKKLSNGS
-464 NILNPTGS
+464 NILNPTGA

-494 EKLSQYSKKDGSN
+494 EKLSLYSKKDGSN

-513 VEKLSDS
+513 VKKLSDS
-520 SDLNNPKN
+520 SDLNNPQN

>member
-1 MNSKERNFLRK
+1 
-12 RAHNLEAVVRIRKE
+12 
-26 GVIMKKIFLVFSM
+26 MKKIFLVLSM
-39 FSLILL
+39 VSLILL

-50 EGDNAIADG
+50 DGNNAIADG

-131 NITGEYS
+131 NITSGYS

-180 FVFGSRNI
+180 FVFGSRNV
-188 FENATSRD
+188 FENEISRD
-196 IYIFGSDVKVN
+196 VYIFGSDVKVN
-207 NDVTDAIVLGR
+207 NGVMDAIVLGSR
-218 GSEAVSNALSIGN
+218 SEAVSNALSIG
-231 SISKRR
+231 SSTTKRR

-262 NKNSQPE
+262 NKNITE
-269 TMANNEVDLSQ
+269 TMASNTEVDLSQ

-285 FSNIDEVKAKEKL
+285 FSNIDEAKAKEKL
-298 LNILNKGTISD
+298 LNILNKGTITA

-439 LDLKA
+439 LELKA

-450 INIIEYVKKLSNGS
+450 INVIEYVKKLSNGS
-464 NILNPTGS
+464 NILNPTGA

-513 VEKLSDS
+513 VKKLSDS
-520 SDLNNPKN
+520 SDLNNPQN

-589 FNIGVSYGMYSGEH
+589 FNIGVSYGMYAGEH

>member
-1 MNSKERNFLRK
+1 
-12 RAHNLEAVVRIRKE
+12 
-26 GVIMKKIFLVFSM
+26 MKKIFLVLSM
-39 FSLILL
+39 VSLILL

-50 EGDNAIADG
+50 EGNNAIADG

-131 NITGEYS
+131 NITSGYS

-160 ISGEKNYVIG
+160 VSGEKNYVIG

-188 FENATSRD
+188 FENEISRD
-196 IYIFGSDVKVN
+196 VYIFGSDVTVN
-207 NDVTDAIVLGR
+207 NGVTDAIVLGSR
-218 GSEAVSNALSIGN
+218 SEAVSNALSIGN
-231 SISKRR
+231 STTKRR

-262 NKNSQPE
+262 NKNTTE
-269 TMANNEVDLSQ
+269 TMASSNEVDLSQ

-298 LNILNKGTISD
+298 LNILNKGTITA

-321 DYISNYTY
+321 EYISNYTY
-329 TKAEIDTKIQNLSNN
+329 TKDEIDTKIQNLSNN
-344 SGSIDTSNFVKKT
+344 SGSIDTSNFVKKS
-357 DFDNFKNEVLKKSEL
+357 DFDNFKNEVLNKSEL

-421 VNKYLTEN
+421 VDKYLTAN
-429 YLNKNIVDGK
+429 YLDKNSIDGK

-450 INIIEYVKKLSNGS
+450 INVIEYVKKLSNGS
-464 NILNPTGS
+464 NILNPTGA

-507 IEVDKY
+507 KEVDKY
-513 VEKLSDS
+513 VKKLSDN
-520 SDLNNPKN
+520 SDLNNPQN

-633 IGVGG
+633 MGVGG

>member
-1 MNSKERNFLRK
+1 
-12 RAHNLEAVVRIRKE
+12 
-26 GVIMKKIFLVFSM
+26 MKKIFLVLSM
-39 FSLILL
+39 VSLILL

-50 EGDNAIADG
+50 EGNNAIADG

-98 AIGKKNKA
+98 AIGKNNKA

-131 NITGEYS
+131 NITSGYS

-160 ISGEKNYVIG
+160 VSGEKNYVIG

-188 FENATSRD
+188 FENEISRD
-196 IYIFGSDVKVN
+196 VYIFGSDVTVN
-207 NDVTDAIVLGR
+207 NGVTDAIVLGSR
-218 GSEAVSNALSIGN
+218 SEAVSNALSIGN
-231 SISKRR
+231 STTKRR

-262 NKNSQPE
+262 NKNITE
-269 TMANNEVDLSQ
+269 TMTTNNEVDLSQ

-298 LNILNKGTISD
+298 LNILNKGIISE

-321 DYISNYTY
+321 EYISNYTY
-329 TKAEIDTKIQNLSNN
+329 TKDEIDTKIQNLSNN
-344 SGSIDTSNFVKKT
+344 SGSIDTSNFVKKS
-357 DFDNFKNEVLKKSEL
+357 DFDNFKNEVLNKSEL

-421 VNKYLTEN
+421 VDKYLTAN
-429 YLNKNIVDGK
+429 YLDKNSIDGK

-450 INIIEYVKKLSNGS
+450 INVIEYVKKLSNGS
-464 NILNPTGS
+464 NILNPTGA

-513 VEKLSDS
+513 VKKLSDN
-520 SDLNNPKN
+520 SDLNNPQN

-574 AVGSLTQINTTNNQL
+574 AVGSLAQINTTNNQL

>member
-1 MNSKERNFLRK
+1 
-12 RAHNLEAVVRIRKE
+12 
-26 GVIMKKIFLVFSM
+26 MKKIFLVLSM
-39 FSLILL
+39 VSLILL

-50 EGDNAIADG
+50 DGNNAIADG
-59 IDNVANGNDA
+59 IDNVANGNNT
-69 VAVGNNN
+69 VSVGNNN
-76 KAVGEKSVSIGI
+76 SAIGEKSVSIGI

-131 NITGEYS
+131 NITSGYS

-180 FVFGSRNI
+180 FVFGSRNV
-188 FENATSRD
+188 FENEISRD
-196 IYIFGSDVKVN
+196 VYIFGSDVTVN
-207 NDVTDAIVLGR
+207 NGLTDAIVLGSR
-218 GSEAVSNALSIGN
+218 SEAVSNALSIGN
-231 SISKRR
+231 STTKRR

-262 NKNSQPE
+262 NKNTTE
-269 TMANNEVDLSQ
+269 TMASNNEVDLSQ

-298 LNILNKGTISD
+298 LNILNKGIISA

-344 SGSIDTSNFVKKT
+344 SGSIDTSNFVKKS
-357 DFDNFKNEVLKKSEL
+357 DFDNFKNEVLNKSEL

-414 SFVTDKI
+414 SLLTDNM
-421 VNKYLTEN
+421 VNKYLTAN

-450 INIIEYVKKLSNGS
+450 INVIEYVKKLSNGS
-464 NILNPTGS
+464 NILNPTGA

-513 VEKLSDS
+513 VKKLSDD
-520 SDLNNPKN
+520 SDLNNPQN

-589 FNIGVSYGMYSGEH
+589 FNIGVSYGMYAGEH

>member
-1 MNSKERNFLRK
+1 
-12 RAHNLEAVVRIRKE
+12 
-26 GVIMKKIFLVFSM
+26 MKKIFLILSM
-39 FSLILL
+39 VSLILL

-50 EGDNAIADG
+50 DGTNAIADG
-59 IDNVANGNDA
+59 INNTANGDDA

-88 ENETNTSNSI
+88 ENETNTGSSI
-98 AIGKKNKA
+98 AIGKKNMA

-138 ISFGYGNINQGN
+138 ISFGYGNNTQGKN
-150 HSVVSGRENN
+150 SVVTGRENTVTGELN
-160 ISGEKNYVIG
+160 YVVGSKNKISGTSNY
-170 EKNNVKGNSN
+170 
-180 FVFGSRNI
+180 VFGSRNVL
-188 FENATSRD
+188 ENGNFRD
-196 IYIFGSDVKVN
+196 IYIFGSDVTVN
-207 NDVTDAIVLGR
+207 NGVTDAIVLGR

-231 SISKRR
+231 STTKRR

-269 TMANNEVDLSQ
+269 TMASNTEIDLSQ

-298 LNILNKGTISD
+298 LNILNKGTITA

-321 DYISNYTY
+321 EYISNYTY

-429 YLNKNIVDGK
+429 YLNKNIVDEK

-450 INIIEYVKKLSNGS
+450 INVIEYVKKLSNGS
-464 NILNPTGS
+464 NILNPTGT

-507 IEVDKY
+507 IEIDKY

-520 SDLNNPKN
+520 SDLNNPQN

-562 SEKAISGVANAI
+562 SEKAISGIANAI

-638 AYQFAIPNVKVNN
+638 AYQFTIPNVKVNN

>member
-1 MNSKERNFLRK
+1 
-12 RAHNLEAVVRIRKE
+12 
-26 GVIMKKIFLVFSM
+26 MKKIFLVLSM
-39 FSLILL
+39 VSLILL

-50 EGDNAIADG
+50 EGNNAIADG

-131 NITGEYS
+131 NITSGYS

-160 ISGEKNYVIG
+160 VSGEKNYVIG

-188 FENATSRD
+188 FENEISRD
-196 IYIFGSDVKVN
+196 VYIFGSDVTVN
-207 NDVTDAIVLGR
+207 NGVTDAIVLGSR
-218 GSEAVSNALSIGN
+218 SEAVSNALSIGN
-231 SISKRR
+231 STTKRR

-262 NKNSQPE
+262 NKNTTE
-269 TMANNEVDLSQ
+269 TMASSNEVDLSQ

-298 LNILNKGTISD
+298 LNILNKGTITA

-321 DYISNYTY
+321 EYISNYTY
-329 TKAEIDTKIQNLSNN
+329 TKDEIDTKIQNLSNN
-344 SGSIDTSNFVKKT
+344 SGSIDTSNFVKKS
-357 DFDNFKNEVLKKSEL
+357 DFDNFKNEVLNKSEL

-421 VNKYLTEN
+421 VDKYLTAN
-429 YLNKNIVDGK
+429 YLDKNSIDGK

-450 INIIEYVKKLSNGS
+450 INVIEYVKKLSNGS
-464 NILNPTGS
+464 NILNPTGA

-513 VEKLSDS
+513 VKKLSDN
-520 SDLNNPKN
+520 SDLNNPQN

-633 IGVGG
+633 MGVGG

>member
-1 MNSKERNFLRK
+1 
-12 RAHNLEAVVRIRKE
+12 
-26 GVIMKKIFLVFSM
+26 MKKIFLVLSM
-39 FSLILL
+39 VSLLLL

-50 EGDNAIADG
+50 EGNNAIADG

-76 KAVGEKSVSIGI
+76 SAIGENSVSIGI

-131 NITGEYS
+131 NITSGYS

-160 ISGEKNYVIG
+160 VSGEKNYVIG

-180 FVFGSRNI
+180 FVFGSRNV
-188 FENATSRD
+188 FENEISRD
-196 IYIFGSDVKVN
+196 VYIFGSDVTVN
-207 NDVTDAIVLGR
+207 NGLTDAIVLGSR
-218 GSEAVSNALSIGN
+218 SEAVSNALSIG
-231 SISKRR
+231 SSTYKRR

-262 NKNSQPE
+262 NKNTTE
-269 TMANNEVDLSQ
+269 TMANNNEVDLSQ

-298 LNILNKGTISD
+298 LNILNKGTITA

-321 DYISNYTY
+321 EYISNYTY
-329 TKAEIDTKIQNLSNN
+329 TKDEIDTKIQNLSNN
-344 SGSIDTSNFVKKT
+344 SRNIDTSNFVKKS
-357 DFDNFKNEVLKKSEL
+357 DFDNFKNEVLNKSEL

-383 KEVSFTDASNIQVDK
+383 KEVSFTDASNIQVNK

-450 INIIEYVKKLSNGS
+450 INVIEYVKKLSNGS
-464 NILNPTGS
+464 NILNPTGA

-513 VEKLSDS
+513 VKKLSDN
-520 SDLNNPKN
+520 SDLNNPQN

-589 FNIGVSYGMYSGEH
+589 FNIGVSYGMYAGEH

>member
-1 MNSKERNFLRK
+1 
-12 RAHNLEAVVRIRKE
+12 
-26 GVIMKKIFLVFSM
+26 MKKIFLVLSM
-39 FSLILL
+39 ISLILL

-50 EGDNAIADG
+50 DGNNAIADG

-131 NITGEYS
+131 NITNGYS

-160 ISGEKNYVIG
+160 VSGEKNYVIG

-180 FVFGSRNI
+180 FVFGSRNV
-188 FENATSRD
+188 FENEISRD
-196 IYIFGSDVKVN
+196 VYIFGSDVTVN
-207 NDVTDAIVLGR
+207 NGVTDSIVLGSR
-218 GSEAVSNALSIGN
+218 SEAVSNALSIGN
-231 SISKRR
+231 STTKRR

-262 NKNSQPE
+262 NKNVTE
-269 TMANNEVDLSQ
+269 TMASNNEVDLSQ

-298 LNILNKGTISD
+298 LNILNKGTITA

-321 DYISNYTY
+321 EYISNYTY
-329 TKAEIDTKIQNLSNN
+329 TKDEIDTKIQNLSNN
-344 SGSIDTSNFVKKT
+344 SGNIDTSNFVKKS
-357 DFDNFKNEVLKKSEL
+357 DFDNFKNEVLNKSEL

-414 SFVTDKI
+414 SLLTDNM
-421 VNKYLTEN
+421 VNKYLTAN
-429 YLNKNIVDGK
+429 YLDKNSIDGK
-439 LDLKA
+439 LELKA

-450 INIIEYVKKLSNGS
+450 INVIEYVKKLSNGS
-464 NILNPTGS
+464 NILNPTGA

-513 VEKLSDS
+513 VKKLSDS
-520 SDLNNPKN
+520 SDLNNPQN

>member
-1 MNSKERNFLRK
+1 
-12 RAHNLEAVVRIRKE
+12 
-26 GVIMKKIFLVFSM
+26 MKKIFLVLSM
-39 FSLILL
+39 VSLILL

-50 EGDNAIADG
+50 EGNNAIADG

-131 NITGEYS
+131 NITSGYS

-180 FVFGSRNI
+180 FVFGSRNV
-188 FENATSRD
+188 FENEISRD
-196 IYIFGSDVKVN
+196 VYIFGSDVTVN
-207 NDVTDAIVLGR
+207 NGVTDTIVLGSR
-218 GSEAVSNALSIGN
+218 SEAVSNALSIGN
-231 SISKRR
+231 STTKRR

-262 NKNSQPE
+262 NKNTTE
-269 TMANNEVDLSQ
+269 TMASNNEVDLSQ

-298 LNILNKGTISD
+298 LNILNKGTITA

-321 DYISNYTY
+321 EYISNYTY

-344 SGSIDTSNFVKKT
+344 SGSIDTSNFVKKS
-357 DFDNFKNEVLKKSEL
+357 DFDNFKNEVLNKSEL

-414 SFVTDKI
+414 SLLTDNM
-421 VNKYLTEN
+421 VNKYLTAN

-450 INIIEYVKKLSNGS
+450 INVIEYVKKLSNGS
-464 NILNPTGS
+464 NILNPTGA

-513 VEKLSDS
+513 VKKLSDS

-589 FNIGVSYGMYSGEH
+589 FNIGVSYGMYAGEH

>member
-1 MNSKERNFLRK
+1 
-12 RAHNLEAVVRIRKE
+12 
-26 GVIMKKIFLVFSM
+26 MKKIFLVLSM
-39 FSLILL
+39 ISLLLL

-50 EGDNAIADG
+50 EGNNAIADG

-131 NITGEYS
+131 NITNGYS

-188 FENATSRD
+188 FENEISRD
-196 IYIFGSDVKVN
+196 VYIFGSDVTVN
-207 NDVTDAIVLGR
+207 NGVTDAIVLGSR
-218 GSEAVSNALSIGN
+218 SEAVSNALSIGN
-231 SISKRR
+231 STTKRR

-262 NKNSQPE
+262 NKNITE
-269 TMANNEVDLSQ
+269 TMVSNNEVDLSQ

-298 LNILNKGTISD
+298 LNILNKGIISN

-321 DYISNYTY
+321 EYISNYTY
-329 TKAEIDTKIQNLSNN
+329 TKDEIDTKIQNLSNN
-344 SGSIDTSNFVKKT
+344 SGSIDISNFVKKS

-414 SFVTDKI
+414 SLLTDNM
-421 VNKYLTEN
+421 VNKYLTAN

-439 LDLKA
+439 LELKA

-450 INIIEYVKKLSNGS
+450 INVIEYVKKLSNGS
-464 NILNPTGS
+464 NILNPTGA

-513 VEKLSDS
+513 VKKLSDS
-520 SDLNNPKN
+520 SDLNNPQN

-589 FNIGVSYGMYSGEH
+589 FNIGVSYGMYAGEH

>member
-1 MNSKERNFLRK
+1 
-12 RAHNLEAVVRIRKE
+12 
-26 GVIMKKIFLVFSM
+26 MKKIFLVLSM
-39 FSLILL
+39 VSLILL

-50 EGDNAIADG
+50 EGNNAIADG

-131 NITGEYS
+131 NITSGYS

-160 ISGEKNYVIG
+160 VSGEKNYVIG

-180 FVFGSRNI
+180 FVFGSRNV
-188 FENATSRD
+188 FENEISRD
-196 IYIFGSDVKVN
+196 VYIFGSDVTVN
-207 NDVTDAIVLGR
+207 NGVTDAIVLGSR
-218 GSEAVSNALSIGN
+218 SEAVSNALSIGN
-231 SISKRR
+231 STTKRR

-262 NKNSQPE
+262 NKNVTE
-269 TMANNEVDLSQ
+269 TMASNNEVDLSQ

-298 LNILNKGTISD
+298 LNILNKGTITA

-321 DYISNYTY
+321 EYISNYTY
-329 TKAEIDTKIQNLSNN
+329 TKAEIDTKIQNISNN
-344 SGSIDTSNFVKKT
+344 SGNVDTSNFVKKS
-357 DFDNFKNEVLKKSEL
+357 DFDNFKNEVLNKSEL

-439 LDLKA
+439 LELKA

-450 INIIEYVKKLSNGS
+450 INVIEYVKKLSNGS
-464 NILNPTGS
+464 NILNPTGA

-513 VEKLSDS
+513 VKKLSDN
-520 SDLNNPKN
+520 SDLNNPQN

-589 FNIGVSYGMYSGEH
+589 FNIGVSYGMYAGEH

>member
-1 MNSKERNFLRK
+1 MR
-12 RAHNLEAVVRIRKE
+12 
-26 GVIMKKIFLVFSM
+26 KIFLVLSM
-39 FSLILL
+39 VSLILL

-50 EGDNAIADG
+50 EGNNAIADG

-131 NITGEYS
+131 NITNGYS

-160 ISGEKNYVIG
+160 ISGEKNYIIG

-188 FENATSRD
+188 FENEISRD
-196 IYIFGSDVKVN
+196 VYIFGSDVKVN
-207 NDVTDAIVLGR
+207 NGVTDAIVLGSR
-218 GSEAVSNALSIGN
+218 SEAVSNALSIGN
-231 SISKRR
+231 STTKRR

-262 NKNSQPE
+262 NKNITE
-269 TMANNEVDLSQ
+269 TMVSNNEVDLSQ

-298 LNILNKGTISD
+298 LNILNKGIISN

-321 DYISNYTY
+321 EYISNYTY
-329 TKAEIDTKIQNLSNN
+329 TKDEIDTKIQNISNN
-344 SGSIDTSNFVKKT
+344 FGSIDTSNFVKKS
-357 DFDNFKNEVLKKSEL
+357 DFDNFKNEVLNKSEL

-383 KEVSFTDASNIQVDK
+383 KEVSFTDASNIQVNK

-439 LDLKA
+439 LELKA

-450 INIIEYVKKLSNGS
+450 INVIEYVKKLSNGS
-464 NILNPTGS
+464 NILNPTGA

-513 VEKLSDS
+513 VKKLSDS
-520 SDLNNPKN
+520 SDLNNPQN

-589 FNIGVSYGMYSGEH
+589 FNIGVSYGMYAGEH

>member
-1 MNSKERNFLRK
+1 
-12 RAHNLEAVVRIRKE
+12 
-26 GVIMKKIFLVFSM
+26 MKKIFLVLLM
-39 FSLILL
+39 ISLILL

-50 EGDNAIADG
+50 EGNNAIADG
-59 IDNVANGNDA
+59 IDNVANGNDT

-131 NITGEYS
+131 NITSGYS

-160 ISGEKNYVIG
+160 VSGEKNYVIG

-180 FVFGSRNI
+180 FVFGSRNV
-188 FENATSRD
+188 FENEISRD
-196 IYIFGSDVKVN
+196 VYIFGSDVKVN
-207 NDVTDAIVLGR
+207 NGVTDAIVLGSR
-218 GSEAVSNALSIGN
+218 SEAVSNALSIGN
-231 SISKRR
+231 STTKRR

-262 NKNSQPE
+262 NKNVTE
-269 TMANNEVDLSQ
+269 TMASNNEVDLSQ

-298 LNILNKGTISD
+298 LNILNKGTITA

-329 TKAEIDTKIQNLSNN
+329 TKDEIDTKIQNLSNN
-344 SGSIDTSNFVKKT
+344 SGSIDTSNFVKKS

-439 LDLKA
+439 LELKA

-450 INIIEYVKKLSNGS
+450 INVIEYVKKLSNGS
-464 NILNPTGS
+464 NILNPTGA

-494 EKLSQYSKKDGSN
+494 EKLSLYSKKDGSN

-513 VEKLSDS
+513 VKKLSDS
-520 SDLNNPKN
+520 SDLNNPQN

>member
-1 MNSKERNFLRK
+1 
-12 RAHNLEAVVRIRKE
+12 
-26 GVIMKKIFLVFSM
+26 MKKIFLVLSM
-39 FSLILL
+39 VSLILL

-50 EGDNAIADG
+50 DGNNAIADG

-131 NITGEYS
+131 NITSGYS

-180 FVFGSRNI
+180 FVFGSRNV
-188 FENATSRD
+188 FENEISRD
-196 IYIFGSDVKVN
+196 VYIFGSDVTVN
-207 NDVTDAIVLGR
+207 NGVTNAIVLGSR
-218 GSEAVSNALSIGN
+218 SEAVSNALSIGN

-262 NKNSQPE
+262 NKNITE
-269 TMANNEVDLSQ
+269 TMASNNEVDLSQ

-298 LNILNKGTISD
+298 LNILNKGIISK

-321 DYISNYTY
+321 EYISNYTY
-329 TKAEIDTKIQNLSNN
+329 TKAEIDTKIQNISNN
-344 SGSIDTSNFVKKT
+344 SGNVDTSNFVKKI
-357 DFDNFKNEVLKKSEL
+357 DFDNFKNEVLKESEL

-439 LDLKA
+439 LELKA

-450 INIIEYVKKLSNGS
+450 INVIEYVKKLSNGS
-464 NILNPTGS
+464 NILNPTGA

-513 VEKLSDS
+513 VKKLSDS
-520 SDLNNPKN
+520 SDLNNPQN

>member
-1 MNSKERNFLRK
+1 
-12 RAHNLEAVVRIRKE
+12 
-26 GVIMKKIFLVFSM
+26 MKKIFLVLSM
-39 FSLILL
+39 VSLILL

-50 EGDNAIADG
+50 EGNNAIADG

-131 NITGEYS
+131 NITSGYS

-180 FVFGSRNI
+180 FVFGSRNV
-188 FENATSRD
+188 FENEISRD
-196 IYIFGSDVKVN
+196 VYIFGSDVKVN
-207 NDVTDAIVLGR
+207 NGVMDAIVLGSR
-218 GSEAVSNALSIGN
+218 SEAVSNALSIGN
-231 SISKRR
+231 STTKRR

-262 NKNSQPE
+262 NKNVTE
-269 TMANNEVDLSQ
+269 TMASNNEVDLSQ

-298 LNILNKGTISD
+298 LNILNKGTITA

-321 DYISNYTY
+321 EYISNYTY
-329 TKAEIDTKIQNLSNN
+329 TKAEIDTKIQNISNN
-344 SGSIDTSNFVKKT
+344 SGNVDTSNFVKKS
-357 DFDNFKNEVLKKSEL
+357 DFDNFKNEVLNKSEL

-421 VNKYLTEN
+421 VDKYLTAN
-429 YLNKNIVDGK
+429 YLDKNSIDGK

-450 INIIEYVKKLSNGS
+450 INVIEYVKKLSNGS
-464 NILNPTGS
+464 NILNPTGA

-513 VEKLSDS
+513 VKKLSDN
-520 SDLNNPKN
+520 SDLNNPQN

-651 RNSKIDELNKKIAEL
+651 RNSKIDELNKKIVEL

>member
-1 MNSKERNFLRK
+1 
-12 RAHNLEAVVRIRKE
+12 
-26 GVIMKKIFLVFSM
+26 MKKIFLVLSM
-39 FSLILL
+39 VSLILL

-50 EGDNAIADG
+50 DGNNAIADG

-131 NITGEYS
+131 NITSGYS

-180 FVFGSRNI
+180 FVFGSRNV
-188 FENATSRD
+188 FENEISRD
-196 IYIFGSDVKVN
+196 VYIFGSDVTVN
-207 NDVTDAIVLGR
+207 NGVTDAIVLGSR
-218 GSEAVSNALSIGN
+218 SEAVSNALSIGN
-231 SISKRR
+231 LTTKRR

-262 NKNSQPE
+262 NKNVTE
-269 TMANNEVDLSQ
+269 TMASNNEVDLSQ

-298 LNILNKGTISD
+298 LNILNKGTITA

-321 DYISNYTY
+321 EYISNYTY
-329 TKAEIDTKIQNLSNN
+329 TKDEIDTKIQNISNN
-344 SGSIDTSNFVKKT
+344 FGSIDTSNFVKKS
-357 DFDNFKNEVLKKSEL
+357 DFDNFKNEVLNKSEL

-383 KEVSFTDASNIQVDK
+383 KEVSFTDASNIQVNK

-439 LDLKA
+439 LELKA

-450 INIIEYVKKLSNGS
+450 INVIEYVKKLSNGS
-464 NILNPTGS
+464 NILNPTGA

-513 VEKLSDS
+513 VKKLSDS
-520 SDLNNPKN
+520 SDLNNPQN

>member
-1 MNSKERNFLRK
+1 
-12 RAHNLEAVVRIRKE
+12 
-26 GVIMKKIFLVFSM
+26 MKKIFLVLSM
-39 FSLILL
+39 VSLILL

-50 EGDNAIADG
+50 DGNNAIADG

-88 ENETNTSNSI
+88 ENETNMGSSI

-131 NITGEYS
+131 NITSGYS

-188 FENATSRD
+188 FENDISRD
-196 IYIFGSDVKVN
+196 VYIFGSDVKVN
-207 NDVTDAIVLGR
+207 NGVTDAIVLGSR
-218 GSEAVSNALSIGN
+218 SEAVSNALSIG
-231 SISKRR
+231 SSTSKRR

-262 NKNSQPE
+262 NKNTTE
-269 TMANNEVDLSQ
+269 TMASNTEIDLSQ

-285 FSNIDEVKAKEKL
+285 FSNIDEVKVKEKL
-298 LNILNKGTISD
+298 LNILNKGTITE

-321 DYISNYTY
+321 EYISNYTY
-329 TKAEIDTKIQNLSNN
+329 TKAEIDTKIQNISNN
-344 SGSIDTSNFVKKT
+344 SGNVDTSNFVKKI

-414 SFVTDKI
+414 AFVTDKI

-429 YLNKNIVDGK
+429 YLNKNIVDEK

-450 INIIEYVKKLSNGS
+450 INVIEYVKKLSNGS

-507 IEVDKY
+507 IEIDKY